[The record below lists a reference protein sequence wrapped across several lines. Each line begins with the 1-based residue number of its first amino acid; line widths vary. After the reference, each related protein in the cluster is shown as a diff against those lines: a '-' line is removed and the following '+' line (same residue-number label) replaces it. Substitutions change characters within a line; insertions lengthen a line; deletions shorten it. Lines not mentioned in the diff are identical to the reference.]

1 MKKAISLLLCVS
13 VCASLYAQNTVSKE
27 DSTYQLDVLQAPS
40 SPVANMLGVAPNE
53 VQKPTDP
60 TALMTSAQTAAKNF
74 SGFPS
79 SYAVDIAPAWM
90 FSGAKI
96 KYSDFASNKFKDNVW
111 QNFVLSVGY
120 NNAID
125 TLGQHTDI
133 GIGAK
138 ISFFRGHIKPK
149 TDTILRQAANIL
161 STIQKVVFAGQLK
174 IRETQ
179 AFKDASEDIQNK
191 MLHAADSIA
200 KASVKQKCDSL
211 KKIAQALDF
220 ERYGW
225 KLDLAMGTVVDFPNQ
240 IFDKGN
246 VSRGGVWLTGGYQSL
261 GGFSALGIIRYQYN
275 PQQIYADTSGLLK
288 QKDVSTL
295 DFGARVIYKQDGS
308 KFSFG
313 SEFIYR
319 SVLDFSIIKP
329 TYRAVLNVDYK
340 LKANTILTMSLG
352 RDFDGVINKDGNVIA
367 AMNLIL
373 GLGNGKKII

>member
-1 MKKAISLLLCVS
+1 
-13 VCASLYAQNTVSKE
+13 
-27 DSTYQLDVLQAPS
+27 
-40 SPVANMLGVAPNE
+40 
-53 VQKPTDP
+53 
-60 TALMTSAQTAAKNF
+60 
-74 SGFPS
+74 
-79 SYAVDIAPAWM
+79 
-90 FSGAKI
+90 
-96 KYSDFASNKFKDNVW
+96 
-111 QNFVLSVGY
+111 
-120 NNAID
+120 
-125 TLGQHTDI
+125 
-133 GIGAK
+133 
-138 ISFFRGHIKPK
+138 
-149 TDTILRQAANIL
+149 
-161 STIQKVVFAGQLK
+161 
-174 IRETQ
+174 
-179 AFKDASEDIQNK
+179 
-191 MLHAADSIA
+191 
-200 KASVKQKCDSL
+200 
-211 KKIAQALDF
+211 
-220 ERYGW
+220 
-225 KLDLAMGTVVDFPNQ
+225 MGTVVDFPNQ